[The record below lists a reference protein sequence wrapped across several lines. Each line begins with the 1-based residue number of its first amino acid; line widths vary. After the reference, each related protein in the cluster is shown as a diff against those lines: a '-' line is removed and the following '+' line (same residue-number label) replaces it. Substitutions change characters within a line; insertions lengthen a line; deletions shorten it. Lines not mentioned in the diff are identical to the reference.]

1 MEGDFEGDFE
11 NSVGERDLRYV
22 NWFHARGG
30 GLKFLWWICLVCLL
44 LKALKKHLPS
54 RCFYS
59 KRNKLKQEKPLKEN
73 NFRGFLVGR
82 STR

>member
-1 MEGDFEGDFE
+1 MEGDLEGDFE

-22 NWFHARGG
+22 NRFHARGG
-30 GLKFLWWICLVCLL
+30 GLKFLGWICVVCLL

-59 KRNKLKQEKPLKEN
+59 KRNRIPCSMYSLYLKAYD
-73 NFRGFLVGR
+73 
-82 STR
+82 